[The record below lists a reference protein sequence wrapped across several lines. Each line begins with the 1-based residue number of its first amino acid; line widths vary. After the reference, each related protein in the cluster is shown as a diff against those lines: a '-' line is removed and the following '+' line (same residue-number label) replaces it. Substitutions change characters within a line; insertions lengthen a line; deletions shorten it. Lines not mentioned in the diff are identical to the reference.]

1 MLSEKAKEVFGKLV
15 TDKNMPYPAVA
26 IRFHVVRPKNV
37 PQYEGEKMAFCQFL
51 SEAQKGKHFYMSKE
65 NDACYGKVAMGME
78 PKPPVT
84 AFGQAGE
91 DFEMFRTNSSNRKI
105 YQELPVIEPGTVNY
119 VEYAPVSEC
128 DFNPDLI
135 FCVANQEAADV
146 LLHATSYTTGDF
158 WESKSTPVLSCAWMY
173 AYPVISGKV
182 NYVTTGFYH
191 GLRRRKIYPAGLTM
205 ISIPYNKIDAVVTA
219 LDEMPWTAIAFR
231 EDEESKKELKR
242 RMDHWQEMAAELN
255 SHVDLR

>member
-1 MLSEKAKEVFGKLV
+1 MLSEKAKEVFGRLV
-15 TDKNMPYPAVA
+15 TEKNMPYPAVA
-26 IRFHVVRPKNV
+26 IRFHVVRPKNIQ
-37 PQYEGEKMAFCQFL
+37 QYEGEKLAFCQYL
-51 SEAQKGKHFYMSKE
+51 SEAQKGKHFYISKE

-158 WESKSTPVLSCAWMY
+158 WESKSTPVLSCGWMY

-182 NYVTTGFYH
+182 NFVTTGFYH

-205 ISIPYNKIDAVVTA
+205 ISIPYNKIDGVVTA

-231 EDEESKKELKR
+231 EDEESKQELKR
-242 RMDHWQEMAAELN
+242 RMAHWQEMAEELN
-255 SHVDLR
+255 SHVDLH